1 MYSKTKK
8 AFKFQFVA
16 LILLSMLFVIPNGKV
31 KAGADGTYKQDEAR
45 AMLEYINEFRHG
57 SEAWYWNESDTEKV
71 YCSGLGDLTYDYE
84 LEKVAMLRAKEIAQ
98 SFSHTRPN
106 GQSCWTAYDD
116 CGYDWQWSVGE
127 NIAYGQTSAYEVY
140 MDWREDNDPYAGQ
153 GHRRN
158 MLGSG
163 FKAIGIGCYEYNGRK
178 YWVQEFTGNT
188 PTGSALI
195 NPDITETPDPT
206 TTPDPTPEVT
216 DTPEVTP
223 DPTPIVTTT
232 PDPTP
237 VVTATPE
244 VTATATPEVTT
255 TPDPTPVIV
264 TTPEPTPVIV
274 TTTPDPTNV
283 VVVVVTGE
291 DVVITFG
298 PNPTT
303 TPVPTQSPVVT
314 TPAPT
319 QTPAP
324 TANPNVSVS
333 TSVNVSTSS
342 DGTTKETSFQKVN
355 GEINISV
362 KSTTSD
368 EKVDEAQYSG
378 ISGKKIALD
387 SLTTYKKT
395 LTIPKTVKANGK
407 SYTVTTI
414 SSDILE
420 GNNTVTKLK
429 IGSKIESIEEDAFNG
444 KKKIKNIQITAGSL
458 KYVGDGAFAGINSK
472 AKITIKGTKKQFE
485 AIKQMIIDSGVGKKV
500 KFIHKS

>member
-1 MYSKTKK
+1 
-8 AFKFQFVA
+8 
-16 LILLSMLFVIPNGKV
+16 
-31 KAGADGTYKQDEAR
+31 
-45 AMLEYINEFRHG
+45 
-57 SEAWYWNESDTEKV
+57 
-71 YCSGLGDLTYDYE
+71 
-84 LEKVAMLRAKEIAQ
+84 
-98 SFSHTRPN
+98 
-106 GQSCWTAYDD
+106 
-116 CGYDWQWSVGE
+116 
-127 NIAYGQTSAYEVY
+127 
-140 MDWREDNDPYAGQ
+140 
-153 GHRRN
+153 
-158 MLGSG
+158 
-163 FKAIGIGCYEYNGRK
+163 
-178 YWVQEFTGNT
+178 
-188 PTGSALI
+188 
-195 NPDITETPDPT
+195 
-206 TTPDPTPEVT
+206 
-216 DTPEVTP
+216 
-223 DPTPIVTTT
+223 VTTT

-244 VTATATPEVTT
+244 VTATVTPEVTTTPEPTPVIVT

-274 TTTPDPTNV
+274 TTTP
-283 VVVVVTGE
+283 
-291 DVVITFG
+291 
-298 PNPTT
+298 
-303 TPVPTQSPVVT
+303 VPTESPVVT
-314 TPAPT
+314 TPKPT
-319 QTPAP
+319 QAPVVTTPVP
-324 TANPNVSVS
+324 TEKPEPTSNPGVSVS

-355 GEINISV
+355 GEISISV

-387 SLTTYKKT
+387 SLTTYKKPA
-395 LTIPKTVKANGK
+395 TIPKTVKANGK

-485 AIKQMIIDSGVGKKV
+485 AIKQMIIDSGVSKKV

>member
-1 MYSKTKK
+1 MYMKSKK
-8 AFKFQFVA
+8 ASKFQFVA
-16 LILLSMLFVIPNGKV
+16 LIVVALLFMIPNGKV
-31 KAGADGTYKQDEAR
+31 KAAAEGTYKQDEAR

-140 MDWREDNDPYAGQ
+140 MDWREDDDPYAGQ

-216 DTPEVTP
+216 ATPEVTP

-244 VTATATPEVTT
+244 VTATVTPEVTTTPEPTPVIVT

-264 TTPEPTPVIV
+264 TTP
-274 TTTPDPTNV
+274 
-283 VVVVVTGE
+283 
-291 DVVITFG
+291 
-298 PNPTT
+298 
-303 TPVPTQSPVVT
+303 VPTESPVVT
-314 TPAPT
+314 TPKPT
-319 QTPAP
+319 QAPVVTTPVP
-324 TANPNVSVS
+324 TEKPEPTSNPGVSVS

-355 GEINISV
+355 GEISISV

-395 LTIPKTVKANGK
+395 VTIPKTVKANGK

-485 AIKQMIIDSGVGKKV
+485 AIKQMIIDSGVSKKV

>member
-1 MYSKTKK
+1 MYMKSKK
-8 AFKFQFVA
+8 ASKFQFVA
-16 LILLSMLFVIPNGKV
+16 LIVVALLFMIPNGKV
-31 KAGADGTYKQDEAR
+31 KAAAEGTYKQDEAR

-206 TTPDPTPEVT
+206 TTLDPTPEVT
-216 DTPEVTP
+216 TTPEVTP

-244 VTATATPEVTT
+244 VTATVTPEVTT
-255 TPDPTPVIV
+255 TPKPTQAPVV
-264 TTPEPTPVIV
+264 
-274 TTTPDPTNV
+274 
-283 VVVVVTGE
+283 
-291 DVVITFG
+291 
-298 PNPTT
+298 T
-303 TPVPTQSPVVT
+303 TPVPTEKPE
-314 TPAPT
+314 PT
-319 QTPAP
+319 S
-324 TANPNVSVS
+324 NPGVSVS

-355 GEINISV
+355 GEISISV

-395 LTIPKTVKANGK
+395 VTIPKTVKANGK

-444 KKKIKNIQITAGSL
+444 KKKIKTIQITAGSL

>member
-1 MYSKTKK
+1 MYTKSKK
-8 AFKFQFVA
+8 ASKFQFVA
-16 LILLSMLFVIPNGKV
+16 LIVVALLFMIPNGKV
-31 KAGADGTYKQDEAR
+31 KAAAEGTYKQDEAR

-116 CGYDWQWSVGE
+116 CGYDWQWSCGE

-206 TTPDPTPEVT
+206 TTPDLTPEVT
-216 DTPEVTP
+216 TTPEVTP

-244 VTATATPEVTT
+244 VTATVTPEVTT
-255 TPDPTPVIV
+255 TPEPTPVIVTTPDPIPVIV

-274 TTTPDPTNV
+274 TTTP
-283 VVVVVTGE
+283 
-291 DVVITFG
+291 
-298 PNPTT
+298 
-303 TPVPTQSPVVT
+303 VPTESPVVT
-314 TPAPT
+314 TPVPT
-319 QTPAP
+319 EKPEP
-324 TANPNVSVS
+324 TSNPGVSVS
-333 TSVNVSTSS
+333 TSVNISTSS

-355 GEINISV
+355 GEISISV

-395 LTIPKTVKANGK
+395 VTIPKTVKANGK

-429 IGSKIESIEEDAFNG
+429 IGSKIETIEEDAFNG

-485 AIKQMIIDSGVGKKV
+485 AIKQMIIDSGVSKKV